1 MHHFHAC
8 TLSPCTPNDLRSW
21 PLQRR
26 DDEWQA
32 GHIKG
37 ARHASFLPPCSFPST
52 VAPLLVGLDKGAE
65 IVIVCLKT
73 PRSIGAVKWLS
84 QQGFTNARQLQGGML
99 AWRSARLPEVLE

>member
-1 MHHFHAC
+1 M
-8 TLSPCTPNDLRSW
+8 
-21 PLQRR
+21 QRR